1 MMIYIFVILVL
12 LVILGTI
19 IVLICN
25 RIIKF
30 NTIVIESD
38 KIEKDMNIVFISDLH
53 VGRDNKKNAL
63 NKLINM
69 INEVDGDILL
79 IGGDMVG
86 RKPLKYYK
94 DDELKDIIGNLKIK
108 NRFFVGGNHDDYNLS
123 LYDNFKILNDESVSL
138 GNNVVLTGLKWK
150 KGESLDDRLARKDF
164 NILLSHYPDRVVE
177 YSKIDLALGG
187 HSHGNQINLPFCK
200 FHHKEK
206 YTRGLYNVGENT
218 KLYVNRGLGF
228 SFLKIRVFS
237 YREIVKIELRKC

>member
-1 MMIYIFVILVL
+1 MIYAFI
-12 LVILGTI
+12 ILGIFGVIGI
-19 IVLICN
+19 IVVFICN

-38 KIEKDMNIVFISDLH
+38 KIEDDMNIVFISDLH
-53 VGRDNKKNAL
+53 VGRDNKKNVL

-69 INEVDGDILL
+69 VNEIDGDILL

-94 DDELKDIIGNLKIK
+94 DDELKAIIDNLKIK

-123 LYDNFKILNDESVSL
+123 LYDTFKILNDESISL

-150 KGESLDDRLARKDF
+150 KCDSLDYGLDKKNF

-177 YSKIDLALGG
+177 YSKIDLALAG

-206 YTRGLYNVGENT
+206 FTRGLYNVGKNT